1 MSNIA
6 KELNKA
12 IEVIKI
18 EVSTS
23 EQEQLQE
30 ELKSFL
36 QWVEPV
42 LELNTLDSGQTVFSH
57 EAVNVLREDQPCQG
71 ELAEQQDAA
80 PNFAG
85 GYYLVP
91 KIIE

>member
-1 MSNIA
+1 MVDA
-6 KELNKA
+6 ADFEKA
-12 IEVIKI
+12 VRAIKI

-23 EQEQLQE
+23 EQEQLQK

-36 QWVEPV
+36 QWVEPMLKV
-42 LELNTLDSGQTVFSH
+42 DTLESGQSVFTH
-57 EAVNVLREDQPCQG
+57 EAVNVLREDQPARGQ
-71 ELAEQQDAA
+71 LAEQQDAA

-91 KIIE
+91 RILE